1 MAEDGDQVAGQ
12 CLEIRGVGDLG
23 SVVCD
28 PGSHPGNAATG
39 TRMGRLIEDHRSM
52 EDVAFEDGSEVLRW
66 GVDVSQFDRRPQTR
80 DRLRHPVRLVDVLS
94 QVDGDLGLGHRV
106 DPALTGHRRP
116 RRLCVRFRQEPDQRT
131 GEPELSKPLGSS
143 EGKLPADHT
152 SGAFQHGGVVP
163 DRHMVSAS

>member
-1 MAEDGDQVAGQ
+1 M
-12 CLEIRGVGDLG
+12 
-23 SVVCD
+23 S
-28 PGSHPGNAATG
+28 
-39 TRMGRLIEDHRSM
+39 RLIEDHRSM
-52 EDVAFEDGSEVLRW
+52 EDVALEDGLELLRW

-80 DRLRHPVRLVDVLS
+80 DRLRHSVRLVDVLS

-143 EGKLPADHT
+143 EGKLPADHPLT
-152 SGAFQHGGVVP
+152 LLDEACTSIQHPSGAFQHGGAVP
-163 DRHMVSAS
+163 DRHVVSAS